1 MNMAL
6 AVYDVTVTEKG
17 TDGKDMTKKVGST
30 TYRT

>member
-6 AVYDVTVTEKG
+6 AIYDVSVTEKG
-17 TDGKDMTKKVGST
+17 PDGKDMTKKVGAT